1 MYNGSRLTP
10 NVIMF
15 ILYNEPTVPNRTRT
29 ETSQE
34 ASKAVISPL
43 NTII

>member
-15 ILYNEPTVPNRTRT
+15 ILYNEQTVPNRTRT

-34 ASKAVISPL
+34 ASIAVFLPL